1 MYTFDEQ
8 ALRRGVNMGLGSQ
21 GIWTPELENLMFDE
35 ITNEAL
41 RIDDFAGK
49 SEIMIDEIIEQYEDE
64 TFLKAD
70 GFDEAIIGVDETT
83 MRLIY
88 SVKKCIEI
96 LMRDMSEED
105 AMEYFSF
112 NVSGS
117 YVGEK
122 TPIWCA
128 D

>member
-1 MYTFDEQ
+1 MKKVKSKHKT
-8 ALRRGVNMGLGSQ
+8 ANSNNTLLGEV
-21 GIWTPELENLMFDE
+21 I
-35 ITNEAL
+35 
-41 RIDDFAGK
+41 IDK
-49 SEIMIDEIIEQYEDE
+49 IIEQYADE

-88 SVKKCIEI
+88 SVSKCIEI
-96 LMRDMSEED
+96 LMRDMTEED
-105 AMEYFSF
+105 AMEHFSF

-122 TPIWCA
+122 TPIWCSDNFA
-128 D
+128 

>member
-1 MYTFDEQ
+1 
-8 ALRRGVNMGLGSQ
+8 
-21 GIWTPELENLMFDE
+21 
-35 ITNEAL
+35 
-41 RIDDFAGK
+41 
-49 SEIMIDEIIEQYEDE
+49 MIDKIIEQYEDE

-88 SVKKCIEI
+88 SVKRCIEI

-112 NVSGS
+112 NVSGG

-122 TPIWCA
+122 TPIWCSDNFA
-128 D
+128 